1 MRIQP
6 REELRPASSTPASFR
21 WNTLTSVSE
30 PSGIRRVLLW
40 VFEKRY
46 YGEGPGG
53 KKNQKNRSPLPP
65 WVTPTPAPVAGC
77 IAGPHSPFFL
87 RQEKRR
93 FSETNKKKTRWKG
106 NGQRLKIHS
115 HHFRQA
121 HPPQKY
127 QGKICSILTGNSLG
141 VKKSYNH
148 KSHL

>member
-1 MRIQP
+1 MRIRP
-6 REELRPASSTPASFR
+6 REEWRPAPSTPASFR

-53 KKNQKNRSPLPP
+53 KKTERAVPTSAGGHPNPSTRRRLHSWPTQPFLPP
-65 WVTPTPAPVAGC
+65 PRKEE
-77 IAGPHSPFFL
+77 IF
-87 RQEKRR
+87 R
-93 FSETNKKKTRWKG
+93 NKKKPRWKG

-115 HHFRQA
+115 HHFRQT

-141 VKKSYNH
+141 LKKSYNH